1 STVVTLAVRDKED
14 GLRVRTRPTD
24 FVVVPARGTST
35 ITAQVVPM
43 SGALD
48 GEPHAYELEFRGHQP
63 GPENTGACDVVR
75 RARFT
80 YVPRRAALWPPA
92 RPHRRVSSPNG
103 RGLRPKHTTP
113 VRALAV
119 DGDGGL

>member
-1 STVVTLAVRDKED
+1 RPKHTAPVSALAVGGDGALDMAVGDDGALDMAVGGHRGLDMAVQPAVAVGPEATFRVAFLNQMPHSTVVTLAVRDKED

-48 GEPHAYELEFRGHQP
+48 GEPHAY
-63 GPENTGACDVVR
+63 
-75 RARFT
+75 
-80 YVPRRAALWPPA
+80 
-92 RPHRRVSSPNG
+92 
-103 RGLRPKHTTP
+103 
-113 VRALAV
+113 
-119 DGDGGL
+119 